1 MLKNIWGFLLRLFGI
16 ERDSVEKGQLQ
27 SNAQYA
33 DRYEDC
39 SKINFTA
46 IFANKLTT
54 LAVSESTA
62 DVDGNNERATF
73 MQDCLKA
80 LWADRKRLTSRMLGT
95 GGCAA
100 VPYVRDGELLY
111 DLIPQNRII
120 ITAKHGECITG
131 AVLLADSL
139 KRSNYTYYRLTEYK
153 VEQETLTITN
163 RVVDESGAPAVVE
176 EWKDI
181 AEHRISGV
189 HEVLFSFFKSPIDNR
204 QSSDWYGVPV
214 TYGCDG
220 LMGEIQKCLQEI
232 GKEFEHKKARVFADE
247 RLFRIDKQTG
257 QRILPS
263 DAFVAGNM
271 EGSNAA
277 IEVFSPEIRDSSYY
291 NRLLHLFELLEKAV
305 GTSKGILT
313 APETRGATATEIK
326 ASIYDTYA
334 LVADIRAVLERGIG
348 NYLQACGVLANYYNL
363 APMGEYDLKFDWS
376 YSMIE
381 SSAEGWAQLKEAQA
395 MGVKSKAEVR
405 VWLNP
410 NETLEEAEEKVLEIQ
425 KKEPSVSD
433 LLGD

>member
-1 MLKNIWGFLLRLFGI
+1 
-16 ERDSVEKGQLQ
+16 
-27 SNAQYA
+27 
-33 DRYEDC
+33 
-39 SKINFTA
+39 
-46 IFANKLTT
+46 
-54 LAVSESTA
+54 
-62 DVDGNNERATF
+62 
-73 MQDCLKA
+73 
-80 LWADRKRLTSRMLGT
+80 
-95 GGCAA
+95 
-100 VPYVRDGELLY
+100 
-111 DLIPQNRII
+111 
-120 ITAKHGECITG
+120 
-131 AVLLADSL
+131 
-139 KRSNYTYYRLTEYK
+139 
-153 VEQETLTITN
+153 
-163 RVVDESGAPAVVE
+163 
-176 EWKDI
+176 
-181 AEHRISGV
+181 
-189 HEVLFSFFKSPIDNR
+189 
-204 QSSDWYGVPV
+204 
-214 TYGCDG
+214 
-220 LMGEIQKCLQEI
+220 MGEIQKCLQEI

-271 EGSNAA
+271 ESSNAA

-348 NYLQACGVLANYYNL
+348 AYLQACDVLANYYNL

-425 KKEPSVSD
+425 KEEPSVSD